1 MLCICLQITLIV
13 VNIYVELNKSDLK
26 TVSVCDKVAV
36 GIFWLNIKAKKDLNY
51 NLSCIWCCSGPS
63 SINKGLSTTCII
75 ILFHAKI

>member
-51 NLSCIWCCSGPS
+51 NLSCICLPLIRAYYLYYYFIPC
-63 SINKGLSTTCII
+63 
-75 ILFHAKI
+75 